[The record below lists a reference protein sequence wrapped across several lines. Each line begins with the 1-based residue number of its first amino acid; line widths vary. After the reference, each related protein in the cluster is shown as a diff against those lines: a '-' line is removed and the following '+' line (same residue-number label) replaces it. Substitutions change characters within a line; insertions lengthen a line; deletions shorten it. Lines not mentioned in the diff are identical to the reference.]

1 MVSERLLCQFIVQLF
16 PEDLELGV
24 SLSQLL
30 LEPGNLLSVLLILSP
45 AEFVKQLIKI
55 VNYYRLCNTVLD

>member
-45 AEFVKQLIKI
+45 AEFVKQLIKSSI
-55 VNYYRLCNTVLD
+55 IIGYVTQY

>member
-45 AEFVKQLIKI
+45 AVFVKQLIKSSI
-55 VNYYRLCNTVLD
+55 TIGYVTQY